1 MANNDFV
8 SGLVKKLLVSAAS
21 AAGSKI
27 GGAAAAY
34 VLDLLGLGGTDD
46 LDDIKSELDTMSD
59 QVKKTDSKVSIL
71 MDEVKWD
78 KTTDSFD
85 IICATITTHSDN
97 LQKLL
102 AIKNNA
108 DRDQKIKQYITAH
121 SSLDDLDISLTL
133 INNRI
138 MGKGGGMT
146 GTYDAPLMKTYLET
160 HWGSIWDKSPAKIH
174 EHILS
179 VYIQAAQMQ
188 RLATTLLVA
197 YREATNQPQLAA
209 SAREHLETRLLA
221 QYQVMVQVAPDFI
234 MLNGLATLGLR
245 VDFSGFQIAPQ
256 VVAINPSDPSFCLW
270 PETTHILDCN
280 WMLKRTGADPKQPY
294 YNLLV
299 SFTSPQGISM
309 FHLDASNLL
318 ATETVRRV
326 KVGIEVVG
334 VGMGTTS
341 RDLLED
347 AHLIATTAS
356 AAGTALLFSI
366 EITDQI
372 NLLRLKLADG
382 RTFGY
387 IDRKDAG
394 HLFELTKTEATP
406 TNGLVILSKVNK
418 KPVAGRSHLRAWSLA
433 FASTPAGEGR
443 FTPGYRVRYR
453 VSHVNRFGES
463 EESDWLLAPKANED
477 SQDSEG
483 YFGNQTFYFPQI
495 ELAVDPTGR
504 TEGYRIFRQFRGGA
518 EEEVT
523 TGTYTGDPQS
533 GKPVIFDDFMV

>member
-102 AIKNNA
+102 AIKDNA
-108 DRDQKIKQYITAH
+108 DRDQKIRQYITAR

-179 VYIQAAQMQ
+179 VYIQAAQSSGSQ
-188 RLATTLLVA
+188 RRFLL
-197 YREATNQPQLAA
+197 
-209 SAREHLETRLLA
+209 
-221 QYQVMVQVAPDFI
+221 
-234 MLNGLATLGLR
+234 
-245 VDFSGFQIAPQ
+245 
-256 VVAINPSDPSFCLW
+256 
-270 PETTHILDCN
+270 
-280 WMLKRTGADPKQPY
+280 
-294 YNLLV
+294 
-299 SFTSPQGISM
+299 
-309 FHLDASNLL
+309 
-318 ATETVRRV
+318 
-326 KVGIEVVG
+326 
-334 VGMGTTS
+334 
-341 RDLLED
+341 
-347 AHLIATTAS
+347 
-356 AAGTALLFSI
+356 
-366 EITDQI
+366 
-372 NLLRLKLADG
+372 
-382 RTFGY
+382 
-387 IDRKDAG
+387 
-394 HLFELTKTEATP
+394 
-406 TNGLVILSKVNK
+406 
-418 KPVAGRSHLRAWSLA
+418 
-433 FASTPAGEGR
+433 
-443 FTPGYRVRYR
+443 
-453 VSHVNRFGES
+453 
-463 EESDWLLAPKANED
+463 
-477 SQDSEG
+477 
-483 YFGNQTFYFPQI
+483 
-495 ELAVDPTGR
+495 PTGR
-504 TEGYRIFRQFRGGA
+504 QRINH
-518 EEEVT
+518 
-523 TGTYTGDPQS
+523 S
-533 GKPVIFDDFMV
+533 